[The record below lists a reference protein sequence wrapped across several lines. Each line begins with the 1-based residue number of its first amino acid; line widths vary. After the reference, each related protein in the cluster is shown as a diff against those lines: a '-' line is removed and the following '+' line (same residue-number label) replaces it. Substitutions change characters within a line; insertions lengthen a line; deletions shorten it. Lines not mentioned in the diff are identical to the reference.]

1 MKSIAK
7 FSTVTF
13 AALLCFASCVFAQDT
28 VNAKTTGVGS
38 RVLSYAPSAAFTLT
52 LDFGNKSNN
61 GNNGNNGGKGC
72 TPNQGGW
79 DGWNWGWGGG
89 GNNGGGCTTVPE
101 GGTTLTYLS
110 LAGLCCLGA
119 VVFRRREQSSL
130 LETRN

>member
-1 MKSIAK
+1 MKSISK

-13 AALLCFASCVFAQDT
+13 AAFLCFASCAFAQDT
-28 VNAKTTGVGS
+28 AHGKTTGVGS
-38 RVLSYAPSAAFTLT
+38 GVLNYAPSAVLTLT
-52 LDFGNKSNN
+52 LDFGNKGNN

-72 TPNQGGW
+72 TSNQGGRNGW
-79 DGWNWGWGGG
+79 DWGWGGG

-119 VVFRRREQSSL
+119 VVFRRRQQSSL